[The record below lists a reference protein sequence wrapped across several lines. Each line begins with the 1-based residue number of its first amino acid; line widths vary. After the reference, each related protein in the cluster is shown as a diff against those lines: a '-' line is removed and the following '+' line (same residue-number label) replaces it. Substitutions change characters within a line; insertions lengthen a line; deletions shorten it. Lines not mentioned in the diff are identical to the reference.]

1 MSQHKYPFPAHL
13 PGEPSQHQLP
23 VVATPP
29 PAGPPPPVAID
40 SWAGQIKVEW
50 DPGAPL
56 TPLGQ
61 AAFFIEFL
69 KVSGVFDALVADCP
83 LTRTSPNA
91 PSNRDV
97 LGTIVLSVLAGHKRY
112 AHVTTLRADGVLPE
126 LLGIDRILS
135 EDAVRRALAAIDEE
149 KGIAWLRRHLDHC
162 TEPLLGEG
170 WILDADTTIKPLY
183 GHQEGAVLGYNPKK
197 PGRPSHAYHS
207 FILAN
212 LRLVLDV
219 DVMPGNQHAANHSA
233 PGLWALLERVGRDRW
248 PKMLRADKGFC
259 SDALMTRCETEGLP
273 YLMRLRL
280 TKNVKRAIERLAGR
294 RDWTDAGQGWQGI
307 ETTLKLTGWTR
318 ARRVVLLRRRIK
330 GDSTPARPVDADQ
343 LQLSFPTTLE
353 PGETWEHAALVTSLD
368 DEIVS
373 LGQLYRDRADCENAF
388 DELKNQWG
396 WGGFTTQDLAR
407 CRLAARIVALV
418 YDWWNLFTRLAEPDK
433 HLEAITS
440 RPLLLTAIA
449 ERIRHARQTTLR
461 IASAHGRA
469 AWASSALAGIAAFLN
484 GLINAAEQL
493 TPTQRWYRILSHALR
508 HFLEGR
514 ELRPPAR
521 IAAQAT

>member
-1 MSQHKYPFPAHL
+1 MSQNKSPFPAHL
-13 PGEPSQHQLP
+13 PGEFPQHQLP
-23 VVATPP
+23 VVASPP
-29 PAGPPPPVAID
+29 PVGPPPPVAID

-61 AAFFIEFL
+61 ASFFIEFL
-69 KVSGVFDALVADCP
+69 KVAGVFDALVADCP
-83 LTRTSPNA
+83 LVRTSPNA

-97 LGTIVLSVLAGHKRY
+97 IGTIVLSVLAGHRRY

-135 EDAVRRALAAIDEE
+135 EDAVRRALAAIDEAR
-149 KGIAWLRRHLDHC
+149 GIAWLQRHLDHC
-162 TEPLLGEG
+162 SEPLLGEG

-233 PGLWALLERVGRDRW
+233 PGLWALLERIGRDRW
-248 PKMLRADKGFC
+248 PKLLRADKGFC
-259 SDALMTRCETEGLP
+259 SDALMSKCEEQGLA
-273 YLMRLRL
+273 YLLRLRL

-307 ETTLKLTGWTR
+307 ETTLKLSGWTR
-318 ARRVVLLRRRIK
+318 ARRVVLLRRRIT
-330 GDSTPARPVDADQ
+330 GDSQPARLADPNQ
-343 LQLSFPTTLE
+343 PLLSFPSVLE
-353 PGETWEHAALVTSLD
+353 PGETYEHAALVTSLD
-368 DEIVS
+368 TEIVS

-418 YDWWNLFTRLAEPDK
+418 YNWWNLFTRLAEPDK

-461 IASAHGRA
+461 IASSHGRA
-469 AWASSALAGIAAFLN
+469 AWASNALTEIAAFLG
-484 GLINAAEQL
+484 GLVTAAEQL
-493 TPTQRWYRILSHALR
+493 TPMQRWYRILSHAMR
-508 HFLEGR
+508 HFLKGR
-514 ELRPPAR
+514 ELQPPTRLPAS
-521 IAAQAT
+521 AT

>member
-1 MSQHKYPFPAHL
+1 MSKNTPPAAVH
-13 PGEPSQHQLP
+13 PSGEPSQHQLP
-23 VVATPP
+23 VAPTPP
-29 PAGPPPPVAID
+29 TRVPPGPVSID

-50 DPGAPL
+50 DPNAPL

-61 AAFFIEFL
+61 AAIFIQFL
-69 KVSGVFDALVADCP
+69 KAAGLFDALVADCP
-83 LTRTSPNA
+83 LVRTSPNA

-135 EDAVRRALAAIDEE
+135 EDAVRRALAAIDET
-149 KGIAWLRRHLDHC
+149 KGIAWLQRHLDHC

-183 GHQEGAVLGYNPKK
+183 GRQEGAVLGYNPKK

-212 LRLVLDV
+212 LRLILDV
-219 DVMPGNQHAANHSA
+219 DVMPGNEHAANHAA
-233 PGLWALLERVGRDRW
+233 PGLWALLERIGRDRW
-248 PKMLRADKGFC
+248 PKLLRADKGFC
-259 SDALMTRCETEGLP
+259 SDALMSKCEEQGLP
-273 YLMRLRL
+273 YLLRLRL
-280 TKNVKRAIERLAGR
+280 TANVKRAIERMAGR
-294 RDWTDAGQGWQGI
+294 SDWSDAGQGWQGI
-307 ETTLKLTGWTR
+307 ETTLKLSGWTR
-318 ARRVVLLRRRIK
+318 ARRVVLLRRRIE
-330 GDSTPARPVDADQ
+330 GDSRPARPVDADQ
-343 LQLSFPTTLE
+343 LQLSFPTVLE

-368 DEIVS
+368 AEIVS

-433 HLEAITS
+433 HLEAIAS
-440 RPLLLTAIA
+440 RPLLPTAIA

-461 IASAHGRA
+461 IASSHGA
-469 AWASSALAGIAAFLN
+469 GAWAATVLAGIADFLR
-484 GLINAAEQL
+484 GLVEAAEQL
-493 TPTQRWYRILSHALR
+493 TPTQRWYRIPSHALR
-508 HFLEGR
+508 VFLGGR
-514 ELRPPAR
+514 VLQPPTR
-521 IAAQAT
+521 LTPV